1 MLVGKNSDH
10 VLQIFPSK
18 GAFSSNCFFHNDIML
33 QKLTYFMHLWICI
46 TLCALKL
53 HWGCYIFSLYG
64 WIFLPVFYSN
74 PPHMYMDSGSRVGC
88 HLNCAP
94 WPYLCKALMKEPCL
108 FFLQVWTL
116 HWRSYVL
123 NKIIVSP
130 VLSRPLVAKQPR
142 LPESHSSSLCTDTER
157 HLRLHPERL
166 QISRCDTT
174 YLLLTQLLINNL
186 EAFAPHTLLWV
197 VAIYDASPL
206 DLVQVMNPCIIFHN
220 DVSPFTY
227 CAFHLFILLL
237 YDITKQHISRI
248 IIQLPDEVGV
258 KPPPSLENTFVYS
271 IMSWC
276 EMSLSVF
283 AACRRGNALYQ
294 GRFNRPQWIFKRV
307 L

>member
-1 MLVGKNSDH
+1 MHYPVCTKATLRLLYFLFVWMNFSPR
-10 VLQIFPSK
+10 LIFKPS
-18 GAFSSNCFFHNDIML
+18 S
-33 QKLTYFMHLWICI
+33 
-46 TLCALKL
+46 
-53 HWGCYIFSLYG
+53 
-64 WIFLPVFYSN
+64 
-74 PPHMYMDSGSRVGC
+74 PHMYVDLDSRVGC
-88 HLNCAP
+88 QLNRTP
-94 WPYLCKALMKEPCL
+94 RPYLCKALMKEPCL

-116 HWRSYVL
+116 RWRSYVL

-130 VLSRPLVAKQPR
+130 VLSWPLVAKQPR
-142 LPESHSSSLCTDTER
+142 LPESHSSSLCTDAER

-206 DLVQVMNPCIIFHN
+206 DLVQVMIPCIIFHN

-237 YDITKQHISRI
+237 YDFIKQHISRI
-248 IIQLPDEVGV
+248 IIQLLEEVGG
-258 KPPPSLENTFVYS
+258 KPPPPLENTFVYS

-276 EMSLSVF
+276 EM
-283 AACRRGNALYQ
+283 
-294 GRFNRPQWIFKRV
+294 
-307 L
+307 